1 MQLLFE
7 LLVVEFVVCWLLI
20 VVIVVVVVVGC
31 LLTFCDRAPCIHT

>member
-20 VVIVVVVVVGC
+20 VVIVVVVVVRC